1 MTLPICTQLN
11 SCILKPKQFA
21 VNLTSFWSEH
31 KRSRSITVFV
41 DLTLSG
47 IWTEALSIC
56 FSVEQ
61 GQIWFNV
68 WQGRMDLKSM
78 QSLFCFINSSDF
90 TPSEVVLQGLETSI
104 YIYLLRIYENEIF
117 CWCLFVYGRSVL
129 KVQ

>member
-1 MTLPICTQLN
+1 M
-11 SCILKPKQFA
+11 
-21 VNLTSFWSEH
+21 
-31 KRSRSITVFV
+31 FV

-78 QSLFCFINSSDF
+78 QSLFYFVNSSDF
-90 TPSEVVLQGLETSI
+90 TPWEVVLQGLETST
-104 YIYLLRIYENEIF
+104 
-117 CWCLFVYGRSVL
+117 
-129 KVQ
+129 